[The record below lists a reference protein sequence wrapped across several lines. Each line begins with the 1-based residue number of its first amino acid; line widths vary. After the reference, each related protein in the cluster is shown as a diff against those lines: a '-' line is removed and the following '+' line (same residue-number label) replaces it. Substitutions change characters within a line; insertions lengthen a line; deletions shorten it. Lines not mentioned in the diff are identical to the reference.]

1 MKTKLHLLFWLFAL
15 VPLAFTSCDD
25 DETFVDETTLSTS
38 LSSVTFTKDGGQQ
51 SVSITTSATTWV
63 ATSPL
68 ESSWLTLTQNGA
80 QLDITAAPNTEGVDR
95 KGYILVNA
103 GSAAAKINVVQS
115 AGDVVLSLSTESL
128 SFDKAGGEQRIDVIC
143 NESFSVEADA
153 AAEWLQVAYLDGADY
168 FTLTAA
174 ANESNN
180 VREAKI
186 YVVAGSVTRELAV
199 TQVGED
205 IVLLPLLA
213 EAGQNSLIDIM
224 HFEEARGSAAMQLPD
239 GLFNSAYYFVTENA
253 DFPQI
258 GYMADLQGDYQQAV
272 TATTNV
278 DLLDD
283 IVAAIEAKG
292 FTLDGSIYINTT
304 IPYAISVTESAS
316 GITISV
322 VYSPIQEESQPTY
335 STLPM
340 TDPQMS
346 WTCYPSMNIHG
357 ATADDVMTW
366 EEANGGTFNEAMSTY
381 ADQSGDFMWF
391 DIDDAHQTEGL
402 YARSAWV
409 NVPWGGE
416 DAMPEDNPF
425 LYEVTSARAIYTD
438 LTRMLW
444 SPDGSSYFF
453 TEEFN
458 DLLAGENFVY
468 IQTNQGYEFYG
479 RDNTDGTMDV
489 LCFGVVAFSD
499 VLDGETVI
507 DFQTFKNQAMGT
519 TVELLS
525 NSDKLIEFAKAMKE
539 RMDRVQKTL
548 PFTPVNRVK

>member
-335 STLPM
+335 STLPL

-346 WTCYPSMNIHG
+346 WTCYEPMNIHG
-357 ATADDVMTW
+357 ATADDIMTW

>member
-1 MKTKLHLLFWLFAL
+1 MKTKFYLLFWLFAL
-15 VPLAFTSCDD
+15 VPLAFSSCDD
-25 DETFVDETTLSTS
+25 DETFVEEATLSTS
-38 LSSVTFTKDGGQQ
+38 LNSVTFTKDGGQQ

-68 ESSWLTLTQNGA
+68 ESSWLTLTQNGM
-80 QLDITAAPNTEGVDR
+80 QLDITAAPNTEGADR
-95 KGYILVNA
+95 KGYILINA
-103 GSAAAKINVVQS
+103 GGAAAKINVVQS

-128 SFDKAGGEQRIDVIC
+128 SFDKAGGEQRVDVIC
-143 NESFSVEADA
+143 NESFTVEADENA
-153 AAEWLQVAYLDGADY
+153 DWLQMVYLDGADY

-186 YVVAGSVTRELAV
+186 YVTAGNVMRELAV
-199 TQVGED
+199 TQVGKD

-213 EAGQNSLIDIM
+213 ETGQNSLIDIM

-258 GYMADLQGDYQQAV
+258 GYLADLQGDYQQAV

-292 FTLDGSIYINTT
+292 FTLDGAIYTSTT

-322 VYSPIQEESQPTY
+322 IYSPTQEESQPTY
-335 STLPM
+335 STLPL

-346 WTCYPSMNIHG
+346 WTCYESMDIHG

-366 EEANGGTFNEAMSTY
+366 EAANGGTFNELMSTY

-391 DIDDAHQTEGL
+391 DIDDAHQTDGL

-409 NVPWGGE
+409 NVPWGS
-416 DAMPEDNPF
+416 DAVPENYPF

-438 LTRMLW
+438 LTRMVW
-444 SPDGSSYFF
+444 SPDGLSYFF

-458 DLLAGENFVY
+458 DLLAEENFVY
-468 IQTNQGYEFYG
+468 IQSNQGYEFYG
-479 RDNTDGTMDV
+479 RDNIDGTMDV
-489 LCFGVVAFSD
+489 LCFGLVAFSD
-499 VLDGETVI
+499 VLNGQTII
-507 DFQTFKNQAMGT
+507 DFQTFKNPAMGT

-539 RMDRVQKTL
+539 RMDRIQKTL
-548 PFTPVNRVK
+548 PFTPVNRIK